1 MKAVCWRGRGSV
13 EVETVP
19 DPKIINPRDVVLKI
33 TSTAICGSDLHLY
46 DNFIPTMMQGDILG
60 HEFMGEVVETGPK
73 VQNLKTGDRV
83 LVPFHISCGRCFSCS
98 NQQFSLCDN
107 TNPNSKLAEKIAGY
121 GGAGIFGYSHLYGGY
136 AGGQAEY
143 ARVPMADVGALK
155 VPESLTDE
163 QVLFLTDIFPTG
175 YMAADNCEIK
185 PGDTVAVW
193 GAGPVGLF
201 AAKSAWLLGAE
212 RVIVIDSVKGRLE
225 KAARDCQAE
234 VIDRTEKD
242 VLNELDEMTAG
253 RGPDSCID
261 AVGLEAHGATWADHV
276 IDRGMQMVGMQSDRP
291 AVLRETIL
299 ACRKGG
305 VVSIPGVY
313 GGLVD
318 KFPIGSAFAKALTLK
333 MGQTHVHRYLRPLL
347 GRIEKGEI
355 DLSFVISHRLKLADA
370 PSAYRN
376 FRDRKDE
383 YIKCVLK
390 P

>member
-19 DPKIINPRDVVLKI
+19 DPRIINPGDAVLRI

-46 DNFIPTMMQGDILG
+46 DNFIPTMMKGDILG
-60 HEFMGEVVETGPK
+60 HEFMGEVVEVGPK
-73 VQNLKTGDRV
+73 VRNLKVGDRV

-98 NQQFSLCDN
+98 NQQYSLCDN
-107 TNPNSKLAEKIAGY
+107 TNPNSKLVEKIAGY
-121 GGAGIFGYSHLYGGY
+121 SGAGIFGYSHLYGGY

-143 ARVPMADVGALK
+143 VRVPMADVGALK

-163 QVLFLTDIFPTG
+163 QALFLTDIFPTG
-175 YMAADNCEIK
+175 YMAADNCEIR

-201 AAKSAWLLGAE
+201 AAKSAWLLGAG
-212 RVIVIDSVKGRLE
+212 RVIVIDSVAGRLR
-225 KAARDCQAE
+225 KAERDCKAE
-234 VIDRTEKD
+234 TIDRREKD
-242 VLNELDEMTAG
+242 VLNTLDEMTAG

-261 AVGLEAHGATWADHV
+261 AVGLEAHGATVVDHV
-276 IDRGMQMVGMQSDRP
+276 LDRGMQMVGMQSDRP
-291 AVLRETIL
+291 PVLRETIL

-347 GRIEKGEI
+347 ARVEKGEI
-355 DLSFVISHRLKLADA
+355 DPSFVISHRLRLADA